1 MSSPRNILSDSRD
14 IYGALSGMPGS
25 DSPSLTSNSDS
36 NNNLFDKPI
45 YPDNDETIDNVYDR
59 KEKISSGEKAR
70 ILDSDHRDGN
80 VVYIVRAIIEDKKDK
95 NLGSGFVMIQESKK
109 KVEKKW
115 YLPAGNVNRNE
126 SIEEALVRV
135 VREETGLANGNP
147 EQIISVEEIGPF
159 WFRFTYLV
167 TFTDPGILRHLK
179 TEKDQYSMRAEVW
192 KFEDLIRRQGDLRDE
207 DMLRAIRQYRSF
219 SSSFPNVK
227 SNSAF
232 EKMSDK
238 LSDYESITTKWK
250 KLKVEPIPRDYIT
263 VRAVFLFETKDKQPW
278 MLLHKRSKKVPIISC
293 WSALA
298 DKCIHTAIFRFINQ
312 VHEQDYIHWYSYST
326 LGITCVEN
334 RKTDSPIGG
343 QGLRMTVIFQMRNN
357 NHQLGQKSKGNT
369 ANEAR
374 EIPPIKQNSDYCWQQ
389 MPNCNETINLITTTP
404 NKLPPLL
411 SPRLIK
417 TGHDKEIHLDQ
428 WHTNPLF
435 SSTTKK

>member
-1 MSSPRNILSDSRD
+1 M
-14 IYGALSGMPGS
+14 
-25 DSPSLTSNSDS
+25 
-36 NNNLFDKPI
+36 
-45 YPDNDETIDNVYDR
+45 
-59 KEKISSGEKAR
+59 
-70 ILDSDHRDGN
+70 
-80 VVYIVRAIIEDKKDK
+80 
-95 NLGSGFVMIQESKK
+95 
-109 KVEKKW
+109 
-115 YLPAGNVNRNE
+115 NRNE

-263 VRAVFLFETKDKQPW
+263 VRAVFLFETKDKEGFHNISNW
-278 MLLHKRSKKVPIISC
+278 LTHKHAYVCSVC
-293 WSALA
+293 
-298 DKCIHTAIFRFINQ
+298 
-312 VHEQDYIHWYSYST
+312 
-326 LGITCVEN
+326 
-334 RKTDSPIGG
+334 
-343 QGLRMTVIFQMRNN
+343 M
-357 NHQLGQKSKGNT
+357 
-369 ANEAR
+369 
-374 EIPPIKQNSDYCWQQ
+374 
-389 MPNCNETINLITTTP
+389 
-404 NKLPPLL
+404 
-411 SPRLIK
+411 
-417 TGHDKEIHLDQ
+417 
-428 WHTNPLF
+428 
-435 SSTTKK
+435 